1 MKQNLNYLSTHFH
14 KVESCTWLRVR
25 QYLTELLIARLQA
38 GRECF
43 TFNLSNFDFET
54 VRDFLE
60 QMDTAYLHPRR
71 DSSHL
76 ALCQTMYGN
85 VQITDKMAHEMRSYR
100 LALRENE
107 KKPKSISKAV

>member
-25 QYLTELLIARLQA
+25 QYLAELLIARLQA
-38 GRECF
+38 GSECF

-60 QMDTAYLHPRR
+60 QMDCAYLHPRR
-71 DSSHL
+71 DAAHL
-76 ALCQTMYGN
+76 ALCQTMYGPMK
-85 VQITDKMAHEMRSYR
+85 ISDKFAHEMRSSQ

-107 KKPKSISKAV
+107 KKPKSMSKTV